1 MQMTLTLAGVAAGI
15 GALHTLAPDHWVPFA
30 ALGRAEG
37 WSARRT
43 ALITATCGLGHV
55 TVSVLLGAVSLFF
68 GLELMQAV
76 GERLENL
83 AGILLIGFGVA
94 YGAWGLHRAMRARI
108 HQHVHDV
115 LPAHD
120 HGKSGQVELSHG
132 HHHHHHHHH
141 HHALPGNR
149 RLTPWTLFLLF
160 SADPCVAVVPMMFAS
175 APLGWGST
183 LVVVLAYELATIA
196 TMVGLVLP
204 SRVAAGALRARW
216 ADQFGDAIAGAVI
229 ASVGIAVSVL
239 GI

>member
-1 MQMTLTLAGVAAGI
+1 MQMTLALAGVAAGI

-83 AGILLIGFGVA
+83 AGVLLIGFGVA

-108 HQHVHDV
+108 HRHVHDV
-115 LPAHD
+115 LPAHQ
-120 HGKSGQVELSHG
+120 HGASGQVELSHG
-132 HHHHHHHHH
+132 HHHHHGPL
-141 HHALPGNR
+141 AKG

-160 SADPCVAVVPMMFAS
+160 SADPCVAVVPLMFAS
-175 APLGWGST
+175 APLGWTST
-183 LVVVLAYELATIA
+183 LLVVLAYEIATIA

-204 SRVAAGALRARW
+204 SRLAAGAVRARW
-216 ADQFGDAIAGAVI
+216 ADQYGDAIAGAVI
-229 ASVGIAVSVL
+229 ASVGIAVTVL